1 MKRSQLSNDRALAR
15 RVVSGSTEAF
25 EEFFREYFP
34 RLYRF
39 TLTRVNGNADIA
51 EEVVQRT
58 MCLVVRKLK
67 SYRGEALLFT
77 WLCQICRNEMAA
89 VFRERRME
97 AQQDNPLEDNPA
109 VQAALASLSLDVGP
123 EKSQSDDEVARF
135 VRVTL
140 EFLPTRYASA
150 LEMKYIQGYTVDE
163 IGERLNISSKAAESV
178 LSRARDA
185 FREGFRSLWDFE
197 PDFLLECGAVSDE
210 RHRQVDIM
218 NDYDNPHDGPIDKG
232 KAPGGDSVARLI
244 RLAGPRPLIPG
255 DVQMRVHAAVRREWQ
270 GSYQRRRTLRWGIP
284 FALAAAVAV
293 VTVGLVRA
301 PEIAVA
307 PIATIVKVDDTGSAA
322 ASGQRSKSLP
332 IFAGVRSPPAVSSR
346 AWIAARRSAASM
358 RSSPSSVR
366 STAARRPNV
375 WRRAGSASTNL
386 REKKRI

>member
-1 MKRSQLSNDRALAR
+1 MKRSQLSDDRALAR
-15 RVVSGSTEAF
+15 RVVSGNTEAF

-97 AQQDNPLEDNPA
+97 MQQDNPLEDNPA
-109 VQAALASLSLDVGP
+109 VQAALASLALDVGP

-197 PDFLLECGAVSDE
+197 PDFLLE
-210 RHRQVDIM
+210 
-218 NDYDNPHDGPIDKG
+218 
-232 KAPGGDSVARLI
+232 
-244 RLAGPRPLIPG
+244 
-255 DVQMRVHAAVRREWQ
+255 
-270 GSYQRRRTLRWGIP
+270 
-284 FALAAAVAV
+284 
-293 VTVGLVRA
+293 
-301 PEIAVA
+301 
-307 PIATIVKVDDTGSAA
+307 
-322 ASGQRSKSLP
+322 
-332 IFAGVRSPPAVSSR
+332 
-346 AWIAARRSAASM
+346 
-358 RSSPSSVR
+358 
-366 STAARRPNV
+366 
-375 WRRAGSASTNL
+375 
-386 REKKRI
+386 

>member
-1 MKRSQLSNDRALAR
+1 
-15 RVVSGSTEAF
+15 VVSGSTEAF

-58 MCLVVRKLK
+58 MCLVVRKLG

-77 WLCQICRNEMAA
+77 WLCQICRNEVAA
-89 VFRERRME
+89 VFRERRMD

-109 VQAALASLSLDVGP
+109 VQAALASLALDVGP

-197 PDFLLECGAVSDE
+197 PDFLLE
-210 RHRQVDIM
+210 
-218 NDYDNPHDGPIDKG
+218 
-232 KAPGGDSVARLI
+232 
-244 RLAGPRPLIPG
+244 
-255 DVQMRVHAAVRREWQ
+255 
-270 GSYQRRRTLRWGIP
+270 
-284 FALAAAVAV
+284 
-293 VTVGLVRA
+293 
-301 PEIAVA
+301 
-307 PIATIVKVDDTGSAA
+307 
-322 ASGQRSKSLP
+322 
-332 IFAGVRSPPAVSSR
+332 
-346 AWIAARRSAASM
+346 
-358 RSSPSSVR
+358 
-366 STAARRPNV
+366 
-375 WRRAGSASTNL
+375 
-386 REKKRI
+386 